1 MDEQQLMRE
10 HYEILADIRSIK
22 EDLKQGRL
30 TNADLIDKLEI
41 LERRQAQNDLDHTT
55 FVKHQDLAEIRD
67 SLRTLRD
74 GMVIMTPKQA
84 KEAGNGFL
92 SLLLKNPT
100 YLMWLILGVVVLSM
114 VFMGFSY
121 AEISQVLGRIK

>member
-30 TNADLIDKLEI
+30 TNADLIEKLEI
-41 LERRQAQNDLDHTT
+41 LERRQAQNDLDHTA

-84 KEAGNGFL
+84 KESGSGFL
-92 SLLLKNPT
+92 SLVLKNPQNVM
-100 YLMWLILGVVVLSM
+100 YIILGVVIIVM
-114 VFMGFSY
+114 IIQGFSY
-121 AEISQVLGRIK
+121 AEISQALGRFK